1 MLSSMAHVD
10 RNIIKTHLNPALP
23 NFMKAFVEILS
34 FPTAQVFH
42 PALKIE
48 VLKCLTEVARNSSR
62 SLQAFLGDILGPVWA
77 TLTETAAVYVKT
89 QVNNTEDLDTD
100 IDSDGEELLKPSS
113 FRETPSEDRDALL
126 DPLSF
131 LGEMYCLSTLIQSIF
146 EFVQALVESPKLKD
160 PVHKGMDELLFYL
173 IIYMQVTEH
182 RSSRAAFNRSAIHI
196 VSAYELPPSNLIFIS
211 VLVGHRRENAGL
223 GGRS

>member
-23 NFMKAFVEILS
+23 NFMKAFTEILQV
-34 FPTAQVFH
+34 PTAQVFH

-48 VLKCLTEVARNSSR
+48 VLKCLTEVARSSPR

-100 IDSDGEELLKPSS
+100 FDSDGESRSKRLREIPFSAESQLLSYICLFRVRAHSCKFPFPSEQYIFPCRGDVLLIDLDSVDFRIRPSS
-113 FRETPSEDRDALL
+113 CR
-126 DPLSF
+126 
-131 LGEMYCLSTLIQSIF
+131 
-146 EFVQALVESPKLKD
+146 KLEAQ
-160 PVHKGMDELLFYL
+160 G
-173 IIYMQVTEH
+173 
-182 RSSRAAFNRSAIHI
+182 SSAQRN
-196 VSAYELPPSNLIFIS
+196 
-211 VLVGHRRENAGL
+211 G
-223 GGRS
+223 